1 MSISSISSNATP
13 TQADQTKKKGT
24 LNQADFMN
32 LFITQMRFQDPLNP
46 IDNNQMAAQMA
57 QFSSVEALENM
68 NQSLKAMAA
77 YQASSSN
84 VLLAGLIGK
93 KVESAGNQLSI
104 GQGVVSEGS
113 YQLARNGRVTVQIYD
128 ANGQLVRT
136 IDEGAR
142 SSSKQKLVW
151 NGKNEQGTSLPD
163 GAYTFQVSAID
174 EKGQPVPV
182 GVSNV
187 ATVTGISFE
196 EGVTY
201 LKLGSG
207 KITMGDI
214 LSIL

>member
-84 VLLAGLIGK
+84 VLLA
-93 KVESAGNQLSI
+93 
-104 GQGVVSEGS
+104 
-113 YQLARNGRVTVQIYD
+113 D
-128 ANGQLVRT
+128 
-136 IDEGAR
+136 
-142 SSSKQKLVW
+142 
-151 NGKNEQGTSLPD
+151 
-163 GAYTFQVSAID
+163 
-174 EKGQPVPV
+174 
-182 GVSNV
+182 
-187 ATVTGISFE
+187 
-196 EGVTY
+196 
-201 LKLGSG
+201 
-207 KITMGDI
+207 
-214 LSIL
+214 